1 MQEIKEHFNDNT
13 NYNIFNGKKNCIQ
26 TQGSFE
32 KGTQNKNERWEIK
45 IKRIT
50 YKNKYIKG
58 WEMKYK
64 EFIGKKKKFFR
75 KEHRRKYYNKELELC
90 LRNSTS

>member
-1 MQEIKEHFNDNT
+1 ME
-13 NYNIFNGKKNCIQ
+13 KKNCIQ

-50 YKNKYIKG
+50 NKNKYIKG

-64 EFIGKKKKFFR
+64 EFIGKKKKFFK

>member
-32 KGTQNKNERWEIK
+32 KGTQNKNEHWEIK

-50 YKNKYIKG
+50 NKNKYIKG

-64 EFIGKKKKFFR
+64 EFIGKKK
-75 KEHRRKYYNKELELC
+75 EIL
-90 LRNSTS
+90 

>member
-1 MQEIKEHFNDNT
+1 ME
-13 NYNIFNGKKNCIQ
+13 KKNCIQ

-50 YKNKYIKG
+50 NKNKYIKG

-64 EFIGKKKKFFR
+64 EFIGKKK
-75 KEHRRKYYNKELELC
+75 EIL
-90 LRNSTS
+90 

>member
-1 MQEIKEHFNDNT
+1 ME
-13 NYNIFNGKKNCIQ
+13 KKNCIQ

-32 KGTQNKNERWEIK
+32 KGTQNKNECWEIK

-50 YKNKYIKG
+50 NKNKYIKG

-64 EFIGKKKKFFR
+64 EFIGKKK
-75 KEHRRKYYNKELELC
+75 
-90 LRNSTS
+90 RNSLEKNTEGNITTKN

>member
-1 MQEIKEHFNDNT
+1 ME
-13 NYNIFNGKKNCIQ
+13 KKNCIQ

-32 KGTQNKNERWEIK
+32 KGTQNKNEHWEIK

-50 YKNKYIKG
+50 NKNKYIKG

-64 EFIGKKKKFFR
+64 EFIGKKK
-75 KEHRRKYYNKELELC
+75 EIL
-90 LRNSTS
+90 